1 MYRTAVVMGRG
12 RAWGAGMGAF
22 VSLFVYEGGFET
34 IKGWEKLPA
43 SWVLFKT
50 EH

>member
-1 MYRTAVVMGRG
+1 MYVQDCCCNGEG
-12 RAWGAGMGAF
+12 QGMGAF